1 MAAQPGS
8 EQNDLQVAGDCML
21 DRAASTEKFI
31 VPVPEYLIQFLY
43 ETENPPE
50 HSLAKTLTNIRIFI
64 LGT

>member
-1 MAAQPGS
+1 
-8 EQNDLQVAGDCML
+8 ML